1 MQVAHPI
8 RQLRERL
15 GYNQVEFGA
24 LLGISSKGHVSELER
39 TGKCSVPVA
48 LKLEELSNGE
58 LNAAELNPDVALVRS
73 AGDAA

>member
-1 MQVAHPI
+1 MQDAFPI

-48 LKLEELSNGE
+48 LKLEELSDGD
-58 LNAAELNPDVALVRS
+58 LDAASLNPDVALVRS
-73 AGDAA
+73 SGDAA

>member
-1 MQVAHPI
+1 MQDAFPI
-8 RQLRERL
+8 RRLRERL

-24 LLGISSKGHVSELER
+24 LLGIASKGHVSELER

-48 LKLEELSNGE
+48 LKLEELSDGQ